1 MEKRATI
8 RSNNGKSLII
18 SGVISIIILFL
29 IYARISSLELT
40 PDAISALER
49 VGIAFYLILILSLT
63 AISLGLYKYHKQKV
77 IKDDGGMLW
86 VIASTTFNKKAR
98 KIFVITFIGYG
109 IFFSLTSGMLVYQ
122 PEVEFSYHYNAIIP
136 SAHITPC
143 CGEPGYM
150 PKIIV
155 YLTEHVGLQIVPIN
169 LVLQIIV
176 SYLVGLNT
184 SLAVSAFTFF
194 KKGSGI
200 NSVGATTGLF
210 IACPTCVG
218 AFSSIFIGSASA
230 VAFTVAITQ
239 IQTLFILITI
249 PILLTTPFIMA
260 RKLRL
265 QGKNCKTD
273 PKQD

>member
-1 MEKRATI
+1 MA
-8 RSNNGKSLII
+8 RSNKGKALII
-18 SGVISIIILFL
+18 SGFIGITVLFL
-29 IYARISSLELT
+29 IYSRSSSLELT
-40 PDAISALER
+40 PEAVTVLERLAVLFYIVLAMSFVAIS
-49 VGIAFYLILILSLT
+49 F
-63 AISLGLYKYHKQKV
+63 GLYKYHNQKALENKQG
-77 IKDDGGMLW
+77 ILRI
-86 VIASTTFNKKAR
+86 IAATTLNKKSR
-98 KIFVITFIGYG
+98 RIFILTFIGYG

-122 PEVEFSYHYNAIIP
+122 PEVEFSYHYNAIVP

-169 LVLQIIV
+169 LVLQIVV

-184 SLAVSAFTFF
+184 ALAVSAFTFF

-200 NSVGATTGLF
+200 NSIGATTGLF

-230 VAFTVAITQ
+230 VAFTVAISQ
-239 IQTLFILITI
+239 MQTLFILFTI
-249 PILLTTPFIMA
+249 PILLATPFIMA

-265 QGKNCKTD
+265 QDKSCKTD

>member
-1 MEKRATI
+1 MEKQSAI
-8 RSNNGKSLII
+8 RISKGKSLII
-18 SGVISIIILFL
+18 SGFIIIAVLFL
-29 IYARISSLELT
+29 IYTRITSLELT
-40 PDAISALER
+40 PEAVIVVDRLATIFYIILTMSFIAIS
-49 VGIAFYLILILSLT
+49 F
-63 AISLGLYKYHKQKV
+63 GLYKYHSQKV
-77 IKDDGGMLW
+77 REDDGGMLSI
-86 VIASTTFNKKAR
+86 IATSTFNKKSR
-98 KIFVITFIGYG
+98 KIFVLTFIGYG

-122 PEVEFSYHYNAIIP
+122 PEVEFSYHYNAVIP
-136 SAHITPC
+136 SAHSTPC

-150 PKIIV
+150 PQIIV

-169 LVLQIIV
+169 LVLQITV

-200 NSVGATTGLF
+200 SSIGATTGLF

-239 IQTLFILITI
+239 MQTLFILITI
-249 PILLTTPFIMA
+249 PILLTTPFILA
-260 RKLRL
+260 RKLRT
-265 QGKNCKTD
+265 QKSCDTESTKN
-273 PKQD
+273 